1 MPTSFRPILAGGR
14 GVLKIQDVVAS
25 YGKIQALKGI
35 GLEVSGGEI
44 VALIGANGAGKS
56 TTLKTISGLLR
67 PLSGGIYFEEEA
79 IHQLPPEVIVGR
91 GIIQV
96 PEGRKIFPNLSV
108 LENLEVGAYG
118 RKGHGKAT
126 RQEDLDQVFQLFPKL
141 KERQGQAG
149 GSLSGGE
156 QQMLAIGR
164 GLMARP
170 TLLLLDEPSLGLA
183 PVIIEEI
190 FQLIVD
196 INRKGVTI
204 LLVEQDAQSALE
216 ISHRGYV
223 LETGRIAFADSG
235 QNLLRDEKIIEAYLG
250 GKRE

>member
-1 MPTSFRPILAGGR
+1 M
-14 GVLKIQDVVAS
+14 LKIQDLVTN

-35 GLEVSGGEI
+35 GLEVSEGEI

-56 TTLKTISGLLR
+56 TTLKTVSGLLR
-67 PLSGGIYFEEEA
+67 PARGSISFEGET
-79 IHQLPPEVIVGR
+79 IHTLPPEAIVSR
-91 GIIQV
+91 GIVQV
-96 PEGRKIFPNLSV
+96 PEGRKIFPSLSV

-118 RKGHGKAT
+118 RKGHGKET
-126 RQEDLDQVFQLFPKL
+126 RKEDLEQVFQLFPRL
-141 KERQGQAG
+141 KERKGQQG

-170 TLLLLDEPSLGLA
+170 KLLLLDEPSLGLA

-190 FQLIVD
+190 FQMIVD
-196 INRKGVTI
+196 INRKGRNGVTV
-204 LLVEQDAQSALE
+204 LLVEQDAQAALE
-216 ISHRGYV
+216 ISNRGYV
-223 LETGRIAFADSG
+223 LETGRIAFSG
-235 QNLLRDEKIIEAYLG
+235 TGQGLLHHEKVIEAYLG

>member
-1 MPTSFRPILAGGR
+1 
-14 GVLKIQDVVAS
+14 VLKVLNLITG
-25 YGKIQALKGI
+25 YGKIQALKGVT
-35 GLEVSGGEI
+35 LEISQGEI

-56 TTLKTISGLLR
+56 TTLKTISGLLK
-67 PLSGGIYFEEEA
+67 PTSGSISFEGEA
-79 IHQLPPEVIVGR
+79 IHALPPEVVVGR
-91 GIIQV
+91 GIVQI

-126 RQEDLDQVFQLFPKL
+126 KGEDMQMVFDLFPPL
-141 KERQGQAG
+141 QERRYQMG

-170 TLLLLDEPSLGLA
+170 KLLLMDEPSLGLA

-190 FQLIVD
+190 FHLITD

-204 LLVEQDAQSALE
+204 LLVEQDAEAALE

-223 LETGRIAFADSG
+223 METGRITFHDSG
-235 QNLLRDEKIIEAYLG
+235 QNLLHNDKVKEAYLG
-250 GKRE
+250 GGRS

>member
-1 MPTSFRPILAGGR
+1 M
-14 GVLKIQDVVAS
+14 LKIEALVTS

-35 GLEVSGGEI
+35 TMEVSQGEI

-56 TTLKTISGLLR
+56 TTLKTISGLLK
-67 PLSGGIYFEEEA
+67 PVSGSVFFSGEA
-79 IHQLPPEVIVGR
+79 IHALPPEVIVNR
-91 GIIQV
+91 GIVQV
-96 PEGRKIFPNLSV
+96 PEGRKIFPNLSL

-118 RKGHGKAT
+118 RKGHGKET
-126 RQEDLDQVFQLFPKL
+126 RREDLDRVFQLFPNL
-141 KERQGQAG
+141 RERQGQLG

-170 TLLLLDEPSLGLA
+170 KLLLLDEPSLGLA

-190 FQLIVD
+190 FQLVAD
-196 INRKGVTI
+196 INQKGVTI
-204 LLVEQDAQSALE
+204 LLVEQDAQAALE

-223 LETGRIAFADSG
+223 LETGTIAFSDLG
-235 QNLLRDEKIIEAYLG
+235 YNLLDNEKIIDAYLG
-250 GKRE
+250 GRRA

>member
-1 MPTSFRPILAGGR
+1 
-14 GVLKIQDVVAS
+14 VLKIEDLVTS
-25 YGKIQALKGI
+25 YGKIQALKGVTI
-35 GLEVSGGEI
+35 EVSQGEI

-67 PLSGGIYFEEEA
+67 SVSGSIFFAGEA
-79 IHQLPPEVIVGR
+79 IHSLPPEAIVNR
-91 GIIQV
+91 GVVQV
-96 PEGRKIFPNLSV
+96 PEGRRIFPNLSV

-118 RKGHGKAT
+118 RKGHGKDT
-126 RQEDLDQVFQLFPKL
+126 REEDLEQIFQLFPNL
-141 KERQGQAG
+141 KERRNQLG

-170 TLLLLDEPSLGLA
+170 RLLLLDEPSLGLA
-183 PVIIEEI
+183 PVFIEEI
-190 FQLIVD
+190 FQLIAD
-196 INRKGVTI
+196 IHRKGVTI
-204 LLVEQDAQSALE
+204 LLVEQDAQAALD

-223 LETGRIAFADSG
+223 LETGRVAFSDSG
-235 QNLLRDEKIIEAYLG
+235 QNLLHNERVIEAYLG

>member
-1 MPTSFRPILAGGR
+1 
-14 GVLKIQDVVAS
+14 VLSLERMAVS
-25 YGKIQALKGI
+25 YGKIQAIRGI
-35 GLEVSGGEI
+35 SLEIAKGEI

-67 PLSGGIYFEEEA
+67 PVSGTVTFEGEA
-79 IHQLPPEVIVGR
+79 IHGLPPEVIVGR
-91 GIIQV
+91 GIVQV
-96 PEGRKIFPNLSV
+96 PEGRRIFPALSV

-118 RKGHGKAT
+118 RKGHGKET
-126 RQEDLDQVFQLFPKL
+126 RTEDLDQVFTLFPRL
-141 KERQGQAG
+141 LERKDQSG

-170 TLLLLDEPSLGLA
+170 KLLLMDEPSLGLA

-190 FQLIVD
+190 FTLIAD
-196 INRKGVTI
+196 INARGVTI

-223 LETGRIAFADSG
+223 LETGKVVFHDSG
-235 QNLLRDEKIIEAYLG
+235 QNLLINEKVREAYLG
-250 GKRE
+250 GTH